1 MDTNVRGRR
10 PSRDP
15 KHRPVVRNN
24 RNRSIER
31 LQREVKMVEVGPSSA
46 PDTRMTSPRP
56 RRRSQCMRPFDERGY
71 CPLHPEVKMAIR
83 GRRGWTIKLPVCPK
97 CGDRVSGRADTES
110 TATYHD
116 SCDDCCSYFEQ
127 ETGARRSLYRSSGLR
142 RTSDRS
148 REDHREQSTRQSIGR
163 TGNRRSGGND
173 SVRSSRW
180 SRRSSTY
187 NGEVDCDGDRSIKS
201 GRSFRTRLR
210 MSKRN
215 SGSVVEGGPF
225 DKGGRCFKHPQ
236 VKLASKGLL
245 GWKIHLHSCPLC
257 KHSQS
262 EDERSVFSGMTGG
275 SSSNYSH
282 RSVGN
287 KSHSSAQRSMCS
299 RGNVSFASGR
309 SMGSN
314 ATASSWVSNQSKRRL
329 RDESFLPLDKY
340 GYCKYHPDVQLC
352 EVTRRGNWRVL
363 LDFCPSCAADSLAVG
378 GPAKAKLS
386 RGLDSDNSS
395 FISGNSAR
403 SLGSR
408 SRSALVSKM
417 PYVDMDGRPGRYSGR
432 VSCETGLPN
441 GFGRVAYNKGD
452 CFSGVFSEGTKVHGQ
467 VTSKK
472 AKASRPTT
480 RSSTPLPPRNRMQ
493 LRPMDNERNRSKSR
507 SRNKERRH
515 Y

>member
-116 SCDDCCSYFEQ
+116 SCDDDCCSYFEQ

-340 GYCKYHPDVQLC
+340 GYCKYHPGKWKFCAGDYWLSWTPDCIFPQTSSFVKSLGEAIGGYCWISARVVQLIALQS
-352 EVTRRGNWRVL
+352 EAQPKPSYLGGWIQIIAHSFPEIRRGAWDR
-363 LDFCPSCAADSLAVG
+363 DR
-378 GPAKAKLS
+378 GP
-386 RGLDSDNSS
+386 R
-395 FISGNSAR
+395 
-403 SLGSR
+403 
-408 SRSALVSKM
+408 
-417 PYVDMDGRPGRYSGR
+417 
-432 VSCETGLPN
+432 
-441 GFGRVAYNKGD
+441 
-452 CFSGVFSEGTKVHGQ
+452 
-467 VTSKK
+467 
-472 AKASRPTT
+472 
-480 RSSTPLPPRNRMQ
+480 
-493 LRPMDNERNRSKSR
+493 
-507 SRNKERRH
+507 
-515 Y
+515 